1 MKLNNLDVLGRKLS
15 CSWKDP
21 NFDIITEL
29 SFEARVLYIKN
40 LSSQTTVPRL
50 KEICEKN
57 GKVFRIKKYATKAF
71 VEFDCIKSAK
81 DAYEALNEKRIDGLV
96 WKIFA
101 ARKYDAEKERDLPD
115 RNICFSKNF
124 ISEADQQ
131 VLLKF
136 AYDGSI
142 PDIDDKILA
151 SCNKIIENVKSM
163 QKMQVD
169 NLNAQLD
176 SFKMMQGA
184 GGSKT
189 NSANNMSM
197 MMFYLMNMNPM
208 MSGMPMMNG
217 MNPMMG
223 GAGGPMGGQ
232 GSPGQGRPIFIGRW
246 PARSSRTAR
255 RERYGRHD
263 EPDDE
268 HEQHGHGYEY
278 GRRQP
283 QKSYWSDKTENR
295 GRWRRR

>member
-1 MKLNNLDVLGRKLS
+1 MAVASYHTYEDAYNAIMKLNNLDVLGRKLS

-29 SFEARVLYIKN
+29 SFETRVLYVKN
-40 LSSQTTVPRL
+40 ISSQTTVPRL
-50 KEICEKN
+50 KEICEKH
-57 GKVFRIKKYATKAF
+57 GKVYRIKKYATKAF
-71 VEFDCIKSAK
+71 VEFDSIKAAK
-81 DAYEALNEKRIDGLV
+81 EAYESLNEKRIDGLI
-96 WKIFA
+96 WKIFP

-136 AYDGSI
+136 AYDGTV
-142 PDIDDKILA
+142 PEVDDKILTA
-151 SCNKIIENVKSM
+151 CNKIIENVKAM

-184 GGSKT
+184 GGGKAGGS
-189 NSANNMSM
+189 NNMGM

-208 MSGMPMMNG
+208 MSGMNPMMSG

-223 GAGGPMGGQ
+223 GIGGMGPMGMQGGQ
-232 GSPGQGRPIFIGRW
+232 G
-246 PARSSRTAR
+246 
-255 RERYGRHD
+255 
-263 EPDDE
+263 
-268 HEQHGHGYEY
+268 
-278 GRRQP
+278 
-283 QKSYWSDKTENR
+283 N
-295 GRWRRR
+295 